1 MSLEKMDQ
9 LTTIPAI
16 YFIYMEVYI
25 KFLKPFL
32 KTCHDFDA
40 ARCVPID
47 PFYSYNHNIQQ
58 KSFVYSI
65 FFDR

>member
-32 KTCHDFDA
+32 KPCHDFDA

-47 PFYSYNHNIQQ
+47 PFYSYNQNI
-58 KSFVYSI
+58 
-65 FFDR
+65 